1 MILKKKSKMKF
12 NQKDD
17 NNTEN
22 EDQLNSFY
30 INEESDINN
39 DKDYIN
45 EDESIEQL
53 NFQSELN
60 NSYSSLTE
68 LSKLKGKSKKESE
81 EEEEESY
88 LSSFFSHHS
97 SSFYIHENELS
108 FSDSV
113 YSSSLNSINL
123 DSSLNSNS
131 DLNSRRRRKSSS
143 TGTNNNQDNLL
154 IQNQSEDFIIR
165 DESFS
170 SISTINSQSSHHS
183 SLYSYDDNNIRINV
197 NDDNKPD
204 FTQRL
209 QKENVEYNDDSHK
222 SNLPRTISLTRL
234 KEYHDIHHHIDQEKI
249 LSHKG
254 SYKLNLNLNINR
266 NQPSISTI
274 PSHHSTVS
282 ISSNKKKV
290 IHKSSLASSI
300 FSVHSHSKSNSISS
314 NSTNNEHKGISSTK
328 KIANSMSHLIFN
340 KDKKMKKIKK
350 EEKLKEIEKEGKE
363 SRVIMVLKEND
374 DNNIEKEKEKKWNR
388 IQKLGII
395 DHKKNNSNSSNK
407 NSKKLGISL
416 LKKQQSL
423 TTLTLP
429 SSQSH
434 NFSIQ
439 HPFYLSTSISD
450 SSRTSV
456 KQQQQQIPEKKIEQ
470 PHLLKKAYSSQV
482 LRTNEPSS
490 EFCNINNSFNPLDY
504 FNEESSKRDNEK
516 LKRIE
521 VKQINKNKNK
531 NENETENEN
540 EKKNRATS
548 ST

>member
-1 MILKKKSKMKF
+1 MSPFIPQSSSTSILAFPSSSTSIEASSSLSTDISSVIKPDQKPKPVTFKNSNITKKAVLAMEAKYEQSKMKKEDHNVISNFYRFLVKEGGTRHHRSQKKSKKINNDRNNLIKIKNKNNKDTKSNDKSNTNKNKKKNKKIMIKNSRKRRISKWLYSSNNNNNKNYENDLKKKSKMKF

-314 NSTNNEHKGISSTK
+314 NSTNNEHKGI
-328 KIANSMSHLIFN
+328 INIF
-340 KDKKMKKIKK
+340 IF
-350 EEKLKEIEKEGKE
+350 I
-363 SRVIMVLKEND
+363 
-374 DNNIEKEKEKKWNR
+374 
-388 IQKLGII
+388 
-395 DHKKNNSNSSNK
+395 
-407 NSKKLGISL
+407 
-416 LKKQQSL
+416 
-423 TTLTLP
+423 
-429 SSQSH
+429 
-434 NFSIQ
+434 
-439 HPFYLSTSISD
+439 
-450 SSRTSV
+450 
-456 KQQQQQIPEKKIEQ
+456 
-470 PHLLKKAYSSQV
+470 
-482 LRTNEPSS
+482 
-490 EFCNINNSFNPLDY
+490 
-504 FNEESSKRDNEK
+504 
-516 LKRIE
+516 
-521 VKQINKNKNK
+521 
-531 NENETENEN
+531 
-540 EKKNRATS
+540 
-548 ST
+548 